1 MNFISSIFKQP
12 SSSTSTD
19 DQSPDS
25 DNGEAVKVTIK
36 TDKVFK
42 DDSSLDKSSVN
53 ANTTKGKVDNI
64 FHHRKRFL
72 SDDMSPKQILESNQN
87 DIVIT
92 ITSLKDDHLQTK
104 KTDTKVNKKSFR
116 YYLKM
121 LVLFITILGIL
132 AFLFNLK
139 RLVIS
144 Q

>member
-25 DNGEAVKVTIK
+25 DNGDAVKVTIK

-42 DDSSLDKSSVN
+42 DDSSLDKSSVHIKE
-53 ANTTKGKVDNI
+53 TKGKVDNI

-72 SDDMSPKQILESNQN
+72 SDEISPKQILESNQN

-104 KTDTKVNKKSFR
+104 NTVTKFNKKPKGL
-116 YYLKM
+116 YIKL
-121 LVLFITILGIL
+121 LVLFVTILGIV
-132 AFLFNLK
+132 AFLFNWK
-139 RLVIS
+139 
-144 Q
+144 

>member
-25 DNGEAVKVTIK
+25 DNGDAVKVTIK

-42 DDSSLDKSSVN
+42 DDSSLDKSSVHTN
-53 ANTTKGKVDNI
+53 ATKGKVDNI

-72 SDDMSPKQILESNQN
+72 SDEISPKQILESNQN

-92 ITSLKDDHLQTK
+92 ITSLKDDHLQLKNAVTQY
-104 KTDTKVNKKSFR
+104 NKKPKGF
-116 YYLKM
+116 YIKL
-121 LVLFITILGIL
+121 LVLFVTILGIV
-132 AFLFNLK
+132 AFLFN
-139 RLVIS
+139 
-144 Q
+144 